1 MQHHSA
7 ATITTPVRNSGT
19 PRSTAAIVRPLRAP
33 CKRLVG
39 AVLAALALA
48 AHAQEDPAAI
58 TEAECREWVERL
70 AAPELRGRATG
81 TPEGRRAAELIAA
94 EFQRLGLHGA
104 GTDRTYFQDFTVGAG
119 RPARNVLG
127 LLLGED
133 DAVAREVVIVSAHY
147 DHLAPR
153 REGPAARDIIYPGA
167 DDNASGVA
175 ALLELAEAFAAH
187 PPRRSILFAAWD
199 AEENQLPAAPGG
211 LQGSGHWVRE
221 PTIALPKIAA
231 MLCMDMLS
239 RDFLSVMDDTCY
251 VVGTERS
258 DALRAIVER
267 VDARTDLHLDPA
279 GTDIVGPRSDHWH
292 FFGRQVPFLFF
303 STSQHGD
310 YHTPRDT
317 PDRVRPDKLAAC
329 ARAVE
334 AVTRAIADAEARPT
348 FRDEPYVGVE
358 EVRTFVRVGERVLER
373 RDRFEFAAGAEE
385 RLRQILDRARAVLD
399 AGTVTP
405 AERQALVMAAGALLL
420 MQVRER

>member
-7 ATITTPVRNSGT
+7 TTITTPVMNSGT
-19 PRSTAAIVRPLRAP
+19 PRSTRVIVGACRAA
-33 CKRLVG
+33 CKRLVF
-39 AVLAALALA
+39 AALAPLALA
-48 AHAQEDPAAI
+48 AHAQDHGPAAI
-58 TEAECREWVERL
+58 TEAECREWVATL
-70 AAPELRGRATG
+70 ASPAMRGRATG
-81 TPEGRRAAELIAA
+81 TPEGRRAAELIAG
-94 EFQRLGLHGA
+94 EFERLGLHGA
-104 GTDRTYFQDFTVGAG
+104 GTDRTYFQDFTVGAD
-119 RPARNVLG
+119 RPGRNVLG

-133 DAVAREVVIVSAHY
+133 DAVVREVVIVSAHY
-147 DHLAPR
+147 DHLRP
-153 REGPAARDIIYPGA
+153 REGSVARDVIYPGA

-175 ALLELAEAFAAH
+175 ALLELAEAFVAR
-187 PPRRSILFAAWD
+187 PPRRSVLFAAWD
-199 AEENQLPAAPGG
+199 AEENQMPAAPGG

-239 RDFLSVMDDTCY
+239 RDFLGVMDDTLY

-267 VDARTDLHLDPA
+267 VDPETELHLDPA

-292 FFGRQVPFLFF
+292 FFGRKVPYLFF
-303 STSQHGD
+303 STSQHAD

-317 PDRVRPDKLAAC
+317 PERAKPAKLAAC
-329 ARAVE
+329 ARAIE
-334 AVTRAIADAEARPT
+334 AIARAIADADARPA

-373 RDRFEFAAGAEE
+373 RERFEFDAGAEE
-385 RLRQILDRARAVLD
+385 RLGQILDRARAAVA
-399 AGTVTP
+399 AGAITA
-405 AERQALVMAAGALLL
+405 AERQALVMAAGALLM